1 MNKVYEIITDQM
13 MKKLEDGVVP
23 WHKSWATDGG
33 MPKNLITNT
42 EYRGINIFL
51 LGCQGYSS
59 PYWVTLKQANE
70 AGGKVRKGESSTM
83 YVYWKRNT
91 YTKENETTGEDETKT
106 GFILRYYRA
115 FNVEQCE
122 NLSHKRIK
130 EMQEAQ
136 KGREFN
142 PIEECEMVVTNMPKC
157 PAISNGVARAWYH
170 PNSDTINMPAKT
182 AFESDESYYGTLFH
196 ELSHSTGHVSR
207 LERHKKDNC
216 THNFGSQDYSK
227 EELVAEMGSAFLC
240 GHTGI
245 EDKTL
250 DNSASYIASWLKRL
264 KDDKMLVV
272 QAAAKAQKS
281 TDYILGI
288 TWE

>member
-1 MNKVYEIITDQM
+1 MCV
-13 MKKLEDGVVP
+13 
-23 WHKSWATDGG
+23 
-33 MPKNLITNT
+33 
-42 EYRGINIFL
+42 F
-51 LGCQGYSS
+51 
-59 PYWVTLKQANE
+59 
-70 AGGKVRKGESSTM
+70 
-83 YVYWKRNT
+83 WKRNA
-91 YTKENETTGEDETKT
+91 YTKENETTGEEETRM
-106 GFILRYYRA
+106 GFILRYYRV

-122 NLSHKRIK
+122 DLSHKRIK
-130 EMQEAQ
+130 EMQENHDE
-136 KGREFN
+136 REFN
-142 PIEECEMVVTNMPKC
+142 PIEECEMVVEKMPKR
-157 PAISNGVARAWYH
+157 PEISNGVARAWYH
-170 PNSDTINMPAKT
+170 PNSDTINMPHQNS
-182 AFESDESYYGTLFH
+182 FDLDESYYGVLFH
-196 ELSHSTGHVSR
+196 ELSHSTGHTSR
-207 LERHKKDNC
+207 LERHKKDGC

-250 DNSASYIASWLKRL
+250 DNSASYIASWLKKL